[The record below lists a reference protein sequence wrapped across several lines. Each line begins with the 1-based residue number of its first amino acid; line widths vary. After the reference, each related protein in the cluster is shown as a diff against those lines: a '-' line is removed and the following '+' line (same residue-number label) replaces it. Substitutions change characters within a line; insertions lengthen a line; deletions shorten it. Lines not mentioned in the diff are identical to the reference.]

1 MLLHAKFHRVEIMY
15 HASMFSNIYLLEN
28 LHAPI
33 LLQTEGEELELDT
46 DTKKIT
52 NYFKNRGIDYYFLPS
67 VSAYWN

>member
-15 HASMFSNIYLLEN
+15 
-28 LHAPI
+28 HAPI